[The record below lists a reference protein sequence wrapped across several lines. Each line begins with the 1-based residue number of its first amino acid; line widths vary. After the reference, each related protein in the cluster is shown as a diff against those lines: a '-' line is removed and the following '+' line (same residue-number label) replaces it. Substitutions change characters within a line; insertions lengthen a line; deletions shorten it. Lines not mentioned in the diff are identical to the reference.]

1 MSNKPKLSDFLAI
14 DRNMLPVG
22 SDERKRFDR
31 LVEMAQEL
39 EASGTP
45 KPTGEFGEAPSGGPY
60 MIKPEGPEI
69 TENEVLQLLKD
80 GNRPIVVSVP
90 QPTVSSPSVIEAGN
104 AMRDWIAATIW
115 GEPYD
120 GHGPISALKHWNTA
134 ISSLKEQGE

>member
-1 MSNKPKLSDFLAI
+1 MSTQATIYGVISTLEKYPIEEAKKILF
-14 DRNMLPVG
+14 
-22 SDERKRFDR
+22 K
-31 LVEMAQEL
+31 MAQEL
-39 EASGTP
+39 ERTGSPFPSP
-45 KPTGEFGEAPSGGPY
+45 KPTVEVGEAPSGGPY
-60 MIKPEGPEI
+60 MIKLEGPEI